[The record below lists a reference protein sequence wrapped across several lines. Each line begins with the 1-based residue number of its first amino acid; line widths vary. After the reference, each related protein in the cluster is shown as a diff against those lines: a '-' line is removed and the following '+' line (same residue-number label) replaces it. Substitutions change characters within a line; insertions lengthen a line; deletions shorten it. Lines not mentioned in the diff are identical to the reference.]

1 MKPFR
6 VKWFAIALLLV
17 TFESGQGQNGTK
29 SASQSDIIP
38 SDPIEFLAQAAKVNG
53 LASEDIRSW
62 HVEATF
68 QRIDTTGKTQETGAF
83 EGFWKSAHEYKLSYA
98 SPSFTRTI
106 WATPSGDFSTSN
118 SKWPD
123 DVEWAVRRSL
133 FDVTLEPHDMRYFK
147 AAWRDGAD
155 SNVRCI
161 DILFVVAPPNFKRE
175 WSPSYCFNTS
185 TLVLRYGS
193 ETFGRYQAIFNDI
206 VAAHGT
212 FIARDVELMHA
223 GKPYFR
229 LHVDR
234 LEALPVQTDAI
245 FRPDP
250 KAIPIQRRLVL
261 DTDMRYI
268 QTTQMRGISRPMNR
282 KFRTPQML
290 GQEVVVQVLVDK
302 GGSVADA
309 RGRAGDSA
317 VQFEAI
323 IASGKWHFKPYLVDG
338 EPTAFYTELEFY

>member
-1 MKPFR
+1 MNPLR
-6 VKWFAIALLLV
+6 VCSFVLAVLFSGNCA
-17 TFESGQGQNGTK
+17 SGQSNL
-29 SASQSDIIP
+29 ASQSSVVP
-38 SDPIEFLAQAAKVNG
+38 SEPIQFLTEAAKVNG
-53 LASEDIRSW
+53 LASQNIPPW
-62 HVEATF
+62 HVLATF
-68 QRIDTTGKTQETGAF
+68 QRMDATGKTQETGTF
-83 EGFWKSAHEYKLSYA
+83 EGLWKSGHEYRWSYV

-118 SKWPD
+118 LKWPD

-133 FDVTLEPHDMRYFK
+133 FDVTLEPHDMHYLK

-155 SNVRCI
+155 AQVRCI
-161 DILFVVAPPNFKRE
+161 DISILSAPPNFDRQ
-175 WSPSYCFNTS
+175 WVPSYCFNAG

-206 VAAHGT
+206 VATHGAY
-212 FIARDVELMHA
+212 IARDVELMNG

-229 LHVDR
+229 LHIDR
-234 LEALPVQTDAI
+234 LEALPAQTDAA

-250 KAIPIQRRLVL
+250 KAIPIQKRIVL
-261 DTDMRYI
+261 DTDLRYV
-268 QTTQMRGISRPMNR
+268 QTTQTRGISRPMNR

-302 GGSVADA
+302 SGSIVDA
-309 RGRAGDSA
+309 RARTGDSA
-317 VQFEAI
+317 VQFEAV